1 MGNVKKKN
9 GRVCGLL
16 PSSGQPKT
24 HRSQTFICFNQSL
37 RENELIFS
45 IQSQPSLNWKQF
57 LMSAREVSISSL
69 CIRDDPSREKQSLR
83 LDFIQVKSHY
93 WRWNHSS

>member
-1 MGNVKKKN
+1 MWGKEKENKMGNVKKKN
-9 GRVCGLL
+9 GCVCGLL

-45 IQSQPSLNWKQF
+45 IQYQLSLNWKQF
-57 LMSAREVSISSL
+57 LMSAREVSMSSL
-69 CIRDDPSREKQSLR
+69 YIRNNPRAERSRA
-83 LDFIQVKSHY
+83 
-93 WRWNHSS
+93 